1 MGLGDRGDT
10 SLIELVDPAVGHSVL
25 AGVDGVLLQS
35 GELVAGCQSNG
46 VCTEGGEGQQLTV
59 VLHGADL
66 DAVEV
71 CHGLDGLLAEH
82 ITEAGLHVA
91 DDVDTLS
98 VCLLLDQIAQLI
110 AHSVV
115 GLILAVPQESLVQ
128 NAHLGDVVC
137 QHGVCAACDV
147 QVALNGHV
155 QSIRLAAQSAACNDL
170 DLELA
175 VGGLVHAVRDFLSA
189 LVVVGLLVIDQG
201 QGEGN
206 GIAGSCSA
214 SGGASRAAGGGGR
227 RAAAGCQSSR
237 CADDAGC
244 LQERTTRNNVF
255 YGKISFFTCVY
266 ASLSSKTHIVM

>member
-1 MGLGDRGDT
+1 M
-10 SLIELVDPAVGHSVL
+10 
-25 AGVDGVLLQS
+25 
-35 GELVAGCQSNG
+35 
-46 VCTEGGEGQQLTV
+46 
-59 VLHGADL
+59 
-66 DAVEV
+66 
-71 CHGLDGLLAEH
+71 
-82 ITEAGLHVA
+82 
-91 DDVDTLS
+91 DTLS

-255 YGKISFFTCVY
+255 HGKISFFTCVY